1 MPVAP
6 VTQSCRL
13 LTPIGMHHHRV
24 VTTTQATFTS
34 EAVTRQIRVSVSSE
48 YAPARSALADNQW
61 FFLYTITIANE
72 GEETVQLVT
81 RHWLITDG
89 AGKIEEVRGPGVVG
103 ETPTLAPGE
112 TFSYTSGCPLTTP
125 FGMMQGTYQMVT
137 KDGEKFDVTI
147 APFTLS
153 EPYTVH

>member
-1 MPVAP
+1 
-6 VTQSCRL
+6 
-13 LTPIGMHHHRV
+13 MHHHRE

-48 YAPARSALADNQW
+48 YAPARSAPADNQW

-72 GEETVQLVT
+72 GTETVQLVT

-112 TFSYTSGCPLTTP
+112 TFTYTSGCPLTTP

-137 KDGEKFDVTI
+137 KDGEPFDVTI

>member
-1 MPVAP
+1 
-6 VTQSCRL
+6 
-13 LTPIGMHHHRV
+13 MHHHRL

-48 YAPARSALADNQW
+48 YAPARSAPADNQW
-61 FFLYTITIANE
+61 FFLYTITIANQ
-72 GEETVQLVT
+72 GTETVQLAT

-89 AGKIEEVRGPGVVG
+89 TGKIEEVRGPGVVG

-137 KDGEKFDVTI
+137 KDGEEFDVTI

>member
-1 MPVAP
+1 
-6 VTQSCRL
+6 
-13 LTPIGMHHHRV
+13 MHHHRL

-48 YAPARSALADNQW
+48 YAPARSAPADNQW
-61 FFLYTITIANE
+61 FFLYTITITNQ
-72 GEETVQLVT
+72 GTETVQLVT

-89 AGKIEEVRGPGVVG
+89 TGKIEEVRGPGVVG
-103 ETPTLAPGE
+103 ETPTLGPGE
-112 TFSYTSGCPLTTP
+112 TFTYTSGCPLTTP

-137 KDGEKFDVTI
+137 KDGEQFDATI

>member
-1 MPVAP
+1 MFALL
-6 VTQSCRL
+6 RL
-13 LTPIGMHHHRV
+13 LL
-24 VTTTQATFTS
+24 AT
-34 EAVTRQIRVSVSSE
+34 AVAISGIYYMMQYDRITEITGSAAALSVIL
-48 YAPARSALADNQW
+48 ALIILKWKPKPKEDYIVRYKHLKW
-61 FFLYTITIANE
+61 KP
-72 GEETVQLVT
+72 GEFT

-89 AGKIEEVRGPGVVG
+89 TGKIEEVRGPGVVG

-112 TFSYTSGCPLTTP
+112 TYTYTSGCPLTTP

-137 KDGEKFDVTI
+137 KDGEEFDVTI